1 MCGRFTLTVDD
12 VARLA
17 REWSAEVDA
26 ALAAAWRPRF
36 NVAPADAHLVLR
48 AEGGRRAL
56 APARF
61 GLAGPT
67 GLVIN
72 ARLETAATR
81 PTFREAWQGLRAAV
95 PADGFFEWGGPA
107 AARRPSWFHLPGER
121 PFLLAALLG
130 PAPGGG
136 LGFAILTT
144 AARPPVAALH
154 DRMPVLLDPAEVP
167 AWLAGPPPALA
178 APTDGAFLARPVSSR
193 VNAAEHDD
201 PACLAPPEPE
211 RQGRLF

>member
-12 VARLA
+12 VAGLA
-17 REWSAEVDA
+17 REWGAEVDA

-36 NVAPADAHLVLR
+36 NVAPGNAHPVLQQTS
-48 AEGGRRAL
+48 GRRTL

-61 GLAGPT
+61 GLTGPA

-72 ARLETAATR
+72 ARAETAASR
-81 PTFREAWQGLRAAV
+81 PTFREAWRARRVAV
-95 PADGFFEWGGPA
+95 PIDGFFEWAGPA
-107 AARRPSWFHLPGER
+107 TARRPSWFHRPGSR

-144 AARPPVAALH
+144 AARAPVAALH
-154 DRMPVLLDPAEVP
+154 DRMPVIVSGELLG
-167 AWLAGPPPALA
+167 AWLEGAPPALP
-178 APTDGAFLARPVSSR
+178 APQDGDLAARPVSPR
-193 VNAAEHDD
+193 VNTVEHDD
-201 PACLAPPEPE
+201 PACLAEPAAE
-211 RQGRLF
+211 SQGRLF